1 MERVELTDD
10 DDDGLVACAL
20 PNFPNVVFGDDEL
33 PMTPEKRGTVRKRG
47 LQSFEVSYIGSEDE
61 NDDCVSLSAPVPDA
75 PPPPSPPSCN
85 WSADDELA
93 QDLNAPRPKRSRH
106 TRK

>member
-33 PMTPEKRGTVRKRG
+33 PMTPEKRGGTVRKRG
-47 LQSFEVSYIGSEDE
+47 LQSFEVSYDWQRGRKRRL
-61 NDDCVSLSAPVPDA
+61 CLCRHRCLMPHHHRHHRLGAPMMSL
-75 PPPPSPPSCN
+75 
-85 WSADDELA
+85 
-93 QDLNAPRPKRSRH
+93 
-106 TRK
+106 RKI